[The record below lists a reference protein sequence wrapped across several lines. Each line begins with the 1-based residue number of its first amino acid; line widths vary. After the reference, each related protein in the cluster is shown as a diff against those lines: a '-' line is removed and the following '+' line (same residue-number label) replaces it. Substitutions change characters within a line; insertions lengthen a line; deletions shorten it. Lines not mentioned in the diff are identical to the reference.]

1 MESHNRKSDQKKKER
16 KKAKAKT
23 KSILLVQKDKTLCPA
38 KNYDSVLHLY
48 TIKTEVIF
56 SRPTEF
62 LLQGD
67 CIM

>member
-1 MESHNRKSDQKKKER
+1 MESHNRKSDRKK

-56 SRPTEF
+56 F
-62 LLQGD
+62 
-67 CIM
+67 